1 LAERDDIVVV
11 EVMVQ
16 TLDPAWW
23 AGYRR
28 SLEKRLLAQTERVV
42 RAHEIQSL

>member
-1 LAERDDIVVV
+1 
-11 EVMVQ
+11 MVR

-28 SLEKRLLAQTERVV
+28 SLEKRLAQTELVV